1 MAQNQTVT
9 ALDIGELFESIRS
22 ELKRTVREEL
32 ERLASTPKK
41 ELLTVGEVAQEFGM
55 TESYWRK
62 QIFHRYIPV
71 VKMGKSVRLRRSD
84 VEKFIEERQIDEV
97 A

>member
-1 MAQNQTVT
+1 MAHQQSVT
-9 ALDIGELFESIRS
+9 AVDIGALFDGIRTELRH
-22 ELKRTVREEL
+22 TVREEL
-32 ERLASTPKK
+32 ERLQKSPKK
-41 ELLTVGEVAQEFGM
+41 ELLSILEVAEEFGM

-62 QIFHRYIPV
+62 QIFHKNIPV

-84 VEKFIEERQIDEV
+84 VEKFIEEREV